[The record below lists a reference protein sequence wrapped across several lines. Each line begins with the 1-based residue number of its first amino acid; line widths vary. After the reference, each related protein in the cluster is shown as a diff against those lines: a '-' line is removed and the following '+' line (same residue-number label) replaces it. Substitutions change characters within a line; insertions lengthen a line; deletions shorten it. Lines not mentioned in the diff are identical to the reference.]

1 MRRPPLH
8 RPAAGGFMLLE
19 VLVAILI
26 FSIGVLSLIGLQ
38 AKMTHAQTA
47 SKMRAD
53 AAYLAT
59 ELIGVMWSDI
69 THLGDYAD
77 CGAQRCV
84 DWQTKVQQTLP
95 GATTV
100 VNVDA
105 TSGQVEITINW
116 TQASDGQHTYAT
128 QTFIK
133 ASS

>member
-1 MRRPPLH
+1 
-8 RPAAGGFMLLE
+8 MLLE
-19 VLVAILI
+19 ALVAILI

-59 ELIGVMWSDI
+59 ELIGVMWSD
-69 THLGDYAD
+69 LADLNGYAGCNND
-77 CGAQRCV
+77 RCT

-95 GATTV
+95 GATTTV
-100 VNVDA
+100 SVDA
-105 TSGQVEITINW
+105 ASGQVDITINW
-116 TQASDGQHTYAT
+116 TQASDGQHTYT
-128 QTFIK
+128 TRTFIK